1 MESTQASAAAL
12 RAFRLL
18 ECLARH
24 PDGLP
29 TAALMR
35 ALDLPKQTV
44 HRIVKQLQLAGLVF
58 REPGSRKVQLG
69 SRLTGF
75 ATNVLM
81 NGHAY
86 RERRSILMKLAQET
100 GETCNLTALVGSD
113 IVYLDRIE
121 TAWPLRVMLA
131 PGSHVPLHATAS
143 GKLLLS
149 LLPKAQRNRLLRL
162 LPLRPLT
169 PATIVEV
176 DALARELEQTRKRR
190 IGINRDEH
198 LSGLIAVAVPVM
210 LARNRAVAAIA
221 IQAPVGRMTIDQLL
235 AQVPR
240 MQAAAAQM
248 AATFCV

>member
-1 MESTQASAAAL
+1 
-12 RAFRLL
+12 
-18 ECLARH
+18 
-24 PDGLP
+24 
-29 TAALMR
+29 
-35 ALDLPKQTV
+35 
-44 HRIVKQLQLAGLVF
+44 
-58 REPGSRKVQLG
+58 
-69 SRLTGF
+69 
-75 ATNVLM
+75 M